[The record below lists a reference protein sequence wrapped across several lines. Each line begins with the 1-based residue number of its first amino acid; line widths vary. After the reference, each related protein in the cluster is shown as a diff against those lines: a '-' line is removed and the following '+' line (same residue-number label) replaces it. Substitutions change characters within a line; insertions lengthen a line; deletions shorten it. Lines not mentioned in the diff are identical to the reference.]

1 MKVLEFAFDSRE
13 PSDYLPHCYTRE
25 SVCYTGTHDN
35 LTLQQWF
42 DEAGP
47 EDVAYAKQYMGLNA
61 EEGMVWGMIRGGMS
75 SVSDLFVAQM
85 QDYLGLGGE
94 ARMNFPGTLSN
105 KNWTWRAE
113 DGMITDK
120 LADKIRE
127 MTVLYGRV

>member
-1 MKVLEFAFDSRE
+1 
-13 PSDYLPHCYTRE
+13 
-25 SVCYTGTHDN
+25 
-35 LTLQQWF
+35 
-42 DEAGP
+42 
-47 EDVAYAKQYMGLNA
+47 
-61 EEGMVWGMIRGGMS
+61 MIRGGMS

-127 MTVLYGRV
+127 MTALYGRV